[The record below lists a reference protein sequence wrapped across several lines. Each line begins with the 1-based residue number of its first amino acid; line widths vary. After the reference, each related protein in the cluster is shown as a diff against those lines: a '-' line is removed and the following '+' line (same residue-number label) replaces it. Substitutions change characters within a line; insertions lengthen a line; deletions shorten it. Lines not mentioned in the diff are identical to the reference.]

1 VRRITAV
8 AGPPLGLVTFLA
20 WVDHVRGDAFL
31 PFSVQKRAS
40 LRGDFVDP
48 VTRLVDAFS
57 DLVHGDRFGSGLHFV
72 WAVAFLALLV
82 VVWRK
87 LPGSYT
93 AFTAVTLLVAL
104 SAENLDSF
112 ERYALG
118 AFPLLLALAIVTRR
132 DVVERT
138 VLTLAAGAL
147 VGYSVL
153 VFFGVSVP

>member
-1 VRRITAV
+1 
-8 AGPPLGLVTFLA
+8 
-20 WVDHVRGDAFL
+20 
-31 PFSVQKRAS
+31 
-40 LRGDFVDP
+40 
-48 VTRLVDAFS
+48 
-57 DLVHGDRFGSGLHFV
+57 
-72 WAVAFLALLV
+72 LLV

-87 LPGSYT
+87 LPGSYA

>member
-1 VRRITAV
+1 VV
-8 AGPPLGLVTFLA
+8 
-20 WVDHVRGDAFL
+20 
-31 PFSVQKRAS
+31 
-40 LRGDFVDP
+40 
-48 VTRLVDAFS
+48 
-57 DLVHGDRFGSGLHFV
+57 
-72 WAVAFLALLV
+72 FLALLV
-82 VVWRK
+82 VVWRR

-118 AFPLLLALAIVTRR
+118 AFPLLLALAMVTRR
-132 DVVERT
+132 DIVERT

-153 VFFGVSVP
+153 AFFGVSVP